1 MSDGADILW
10 RASYSGREAMPA
22 TASYAYENRD
32 RPSNLCIIQVVEA
45 GQVEMRACD
54 GSLHLA
60 TAGHA
65 FLFRYGEDS
74 AYGFPSGNTLPY
86 VTHWITFEGAGL
98 AAHWDY
104 IRTITGPVVPVTDEL
119 LAGMQHLAE
128 LAEPRTRCSR
138 PAMAMAVHAFVVQL
152 VTSVGERRRQT
163 QSPVERAIDDLLA
176 NPAAPWSL
184 KEVADEHG
192 VSREHLTRAFLGR
205 IGQSPAAWLNQARIA
220 KARHLLGQSDI
231 GMSDIAIQAG
241 FSSTHTMARL
251 IKEATGLSPRLYR
264 TIRRTAS

>member
-1 MSDGADILW
+1 MNDDADILW
-10 RASYSGREAMPA
+10 QATVYGREAMPA
-22 TASYAYENRD
+22 TQSYWYENRD
-32 RPSNLCIIQVVEA
+32 RPSGFNIIQIVDA
-45 GQVEMRACD
+45 GQVLVRACD
-54 GSLHLA
+54 GSQHLA

-74 AYGFPSGNTLPY
+74 AYGFPPGNTLPY
-86 VTHWITFEGAGL
+86 LTQWITLEGAGL
-98 AAHWDY
+98 SAHWDY

-119 LAGMQHLAE
+119 LAGIRHLAE

-138 PAMAMAVHAFVVQL
+138 PAMAMAVHAFVMQL
-152 VTSVGERRRQT
+152 VTSGGERRRQT

-184 KEVADEHG
+184 KEVADVHG

-205 IGQSPAAWLNQARIA
+205 IGQPPATWLNQARIT
-220 KARHLLGQSDI
+220 KACHLLGQT
-231 GMSDIAIQAG
+231 DIAIGDIAVQAG

-251 IKEATGLSPRLYR
+251 IKETTGHAPSHYR
-264 TIRRTAS
+264 DVRRKNT

>member
-1 MSDGADILW
+1 MTEAADTLW
-10 RASYSGREAMPA
+10 QATFYGREAMPA
-22 TASYAYENRD
+22 TQSYAYENRN
-32 RPSNLCIIQVVEA
+32 RHPECCIIQVVEA
-45 GQVEMRACD
+45 GQVLVRASD
-54 GSLHLA
+54 DTHHLA

-74 AYGFPSGNTLPY
+74 AYGFPPQNTLPY
-86 VTHWITFEGAGL
+86 VTQWITLEGAGL

-104 IRTITGPVVPVTDEL
+104 IRTVTGPVVPVTDEL
-119 LAGMQHLAE
+119 LAGMRHLAE

-231 GMSDIAIQAG
+231 AMSDIAVQAG

-251 IKEATGLSPRLYR
+251 IKEATGLSPRQYR
-264 TIRRTAS
+264 DIRRTAS